1 MADNDLPPTNDPILA
16 PASALPQQDR
26 RAAPIDET
34 PIFSGSV
41 SLLMGFRI
49 FVLSCLL
56 DVAGVAMA
64 WYGSINPQT
73 SGHYLVIAG
82 VALLIASNLM
92 LAWSVL
98 RIRCQRYKITRKL
111 IEREQGI
118 IFKRVDAL
126 DLSRV
131 KDVELSQNLIERI
144 FNIGTILVFSSDRT
158 DPVMRIEAIPNAR
171 LVYEKMR
178 DAVIEIS
185 QRRGIVSMG

>member
-1 MADNDLPPTNDPILA
+1 MAENDIPPTNDPILA
-16 PASALPQQDR
+16 PASLPQQDR

-56 DVAGVAMA
+56 DVAGVALA
-64 WYGSINPQT
+64 WYGSVNPQN

-126 DLSRV
+126 DLARV

-158 DPVMRIEAIPNAR
+158 DPVMHIEAIPNAR